1 MTSNPK
7 HINGELGYRSARPSD
22 AALASELIFATFPE
36 MATFIIGL
44 GDELRAKENLA
55 CIFPLEGHSFS
66 YSMTTLVF
74 NEAGVVGLF
83 IAFPGWMESLLNR
96 RLAKV
101 LLSQFNF
108 WEKLQVILRGV
119 QLMFIKEA
127 ERDEFL
133 LSNLAVVK
141 HARGQGIGTQILAD
155 VEERAKQAGLTKVA
169 LLVSVDNHGARQL
182 YERMGYAGKNVY
194 NFGNHL
200 FPDIGPGF
208 QRLVK
213 VLIE

>member
-1 MTSNPK
+1 MMSNPNN
-7 HINGELGYRSARPSD
+7 INGELGYRSAKPTD
-22 AALASELIFATFPE
+22 AALASALIFTTFPE

-55 CIFPLEGHSFS
+55 QIFPLEGHSFS
-66 YSMTTLVF
+66 YSMTTMAF
-74 NEAGVVGLF
+74 NEAGVVGMF

-108 WEKLQVILRGV
+108 WEKLKVIIRGG

-133 LSNLAVVK
+133 LNNLAVVK

-169 LLVSVDNHGARQL
+169 LLVSVDNKGARQL
-182 YERMGYAGKNVY
+182 YERMGYTGKNVH

-200 FPDIGPGF
+200 FPDMGPGF
-208 QRLVK
+208 QRMVK
-213 VLIE
+213 VLTE